1 MKTKHPNIPF
11 IIDGP
16 GDSDAFYQEPA
27 EYPKAP
33 KGNVGTVRAGIFE
46 PMSIPD
52 DLKKI
57 LDSCEI
63 ND

>member
-1 MKTKHPNIPF
+1 M
-11 IIDGP
+11 P
-16 GDSDAFYQEPA
+16 GALLR
-27 EYPKAP
+27 KAP
-33 KGNVGTVRAGIFE
+33 KGNVGTIRGGIFE

-52 DLKKI
+52 DLKQI